1 MRKDSVYFQEEIIFF
16 PPQQIKFALFFY
28 FISPSITQLWLQFFP
43 SDLWVANI
51 MLFFVPIFQLH
62 FNYLLFM
69 LYFFLSHLETS
80 QVHTIHCPILLVTNC
95 TLVCLLLF
103 LSPLSIQI
111 WFLKNPC
118 QVPPHSK
125 AVKLTENLESKMIF
139 CRYIAEGLG

>member
-1 MRKDSVYFQEEIIFF
+1 MSSFFSSIIPNFG
-16 PPQQIKFALFFY
+16 FY
-28 FISPSITQLWLQFFP
+28 FNYFLLLY
-43 SDLWVANI
+43 LWVANI
-51 MLFFVPIFQLH
+51 MLFFFPIFQLH

-95 TLVCLLLF
+95 TLVYLVLF
-103 LSPLSIQI
+103 LSQLSIIIQI

-125 AVKLTENLESKMIF
+125 AVKLTENFRIKNDILSLL
-139 CRYIAEGLG
+139 CRGTGVKALPQRAGKYNNTVKNI